1 MRFVLVDRILDFE
14 KGKSLR
20 AFKTLSLAEEYLK
33 DHFPQHPVMPG
44 VLMLETLV
52 QAGAWL
58 LRVSSDFSFS
68 IVELVEAKN
77 IRFAKFV
84 APGDRLQVELQ
95 WQKEEGRAVELSAKG
110 TVGEETVIAAKI
122 RLRSANLADENPA
135 LAGLDATLKA
145 HYRSLFSQI
154 YQPAETAATK

>member
-1 MRFVLVDRILDFE
+1 MRFVLIDRILDFE

-58 LRVSSDFSFS
+58 ARVTHDFSFS
-68 IVELVEAKN
+68 VLELVEAKN

-84 APGDRLQVELQ
+84 APGDRLQVQLQ
-95 WQKEEGRAVELSAKG
+95 WQKEEAQEVELSAKG

-122 RLRSANLADENPA
+122 KLRSTNLADEDPA
-135 LAGLDATLKA
+135 LSGLDAKLKA

-154 YQPAETAATK
+154 YQAAETTVTK